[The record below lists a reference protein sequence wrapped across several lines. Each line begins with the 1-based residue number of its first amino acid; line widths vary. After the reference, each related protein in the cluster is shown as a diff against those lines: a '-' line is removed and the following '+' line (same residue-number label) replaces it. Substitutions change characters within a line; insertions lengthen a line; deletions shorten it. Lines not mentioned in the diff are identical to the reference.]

1 MNYSNYMEMLSS
13 FLFIY
18 IFLKIR
24 KFNLKLDFFLA
35 RMIFSDCFGNKFT
48 SAHV

>member
-24 KFNLKLDFFLA
+24 KFNLKLDFFSCTND
-35 RMIFSDCFGNKFT
+35 F
-48 SAHV
+48 